1 MIRLLPSALLLVGCA
16 GQIDPCSPRAVAVVD
31 ALCAETVVQ
40 VMSEACPDAESVSEC
55 PEGMAALTGCDM
67 AIERHAVECAR

>member
-1 MIRLLPSALLLVGCA
+1 MTRLLPVAILFLAGC
-16 GQIDPCSPRAVAVVD
+16 QMDPCSPRAVAVVD

-40 VMSEACPDAESVSEC
+40 VVAESCPDAESVSEC
-55 PEGMAALTGCDM
+55 PAGVAALVGCDM